1 MAVIIAVVAIQPGL
15 MGSQVFWVC
24 GPILIWLREVKHLN
38 VWNAHWAEG
47 SLEAKTVLGLKQY
60 LAYNKCST
68 HVYPI
73 EYSMPLQDLSW
84 SSWVEAILLP
94 LETPNHLFLST
105 WAVGFKSESTLSLVS
120 RDKQANFSPHLF
132 LLIQGLNRIG
142 SREPK

>member
-1 MAVIIAVVAIQPGL
+1 MTVIIAVVTIQPGL

-24 GPILIWLREVKHLN
+24 GPILIWRREVKHLY
-38 VWNAHWAEG
+38 VWNVHWAEG
-47 SLEAKTVLGLKQY
+47 SLEAKTVMGLKQY
-60 LAYNKCST
+60 LAYSKCST

-73 EYSMPLQDLSW
+73 EYSMPLQDLGW

-105 WAVGFKSESTLSLVS
+105 WAAGFQSTLSLVS
-120 RDKQANFSPHLF
+120 RDKQANFFPHIF

>member
-1 MAVIIAVVAIQPGL
+1 MTVIIAVVAIQPGL

-24 GPILIWLREVKHLN
+24 GPILIWLREVKHLC

-68 HVYPI
+68 HVSPI
-73 EYSMPLQDLSW
+73 EYSTPLQDLGW
-84 SSWVEAILLP
+84 RSWVEAILLP

-105 WAVGFKSESTLSLVS
+105 WAVGFLSESTLSLVS
-120 RDKQANFSPHLF
+120 RDKQANFFPPRF
-132 LLIQGLNRIG
+132 LANPGPEQDRLPGA
-142 SREPK
+142 